1 MWSKRV
7 LGRAKLI
14 AKILSRKHVLSS
26 YRNSQGTSV
35 ARVVG
40 SEDRGLSGAESE
52 DYQGLNHITCSED
65 FGFHCL
71 GMENHGRFVSR
82 RVA

>member
-1 MWSKRV
+1 MWSKRL

-40 SEDRGLSGAESE
+40 SEVRGLSGAESCRAIYPVVKTLDFTVCAWKTIE
-52 DYQGLNHITCSED
+52 GL
-65 FGFHCL
+65 
-71 GMENHGRFVSR
+71 
-82 RVA
+82 